1 MRFELAERG
10 EKVLLTL
17 LHSRQPTE
25 ELTGHSA
32 GWHAYLDNL
41 QSLISGGDRINFA
54 AVIRRVRPGYEER
67 VAAMQRSGA
76 A

>member
-1 MRFELAERG
+1 M
-10 EKVLLTL
+10 LTL
-17 LHSRQPTE
+17 LHSRLPTE

-41 QSLISGGDRINFA
+41 ESLISGRERIDFM
-54 AVIRRVRPGYEER
+54 AVTRRVRPTYDER
-67 VAAMQRSGA
+67 LAGLLRAGA